1 MLHGSN
7 DKKQGTSFCSTGR
20 AMAYGYDAIGHL
32 TQVDAASSPSDAAR
46 YRYDAAG
53 NPVDRAELGL
63 DVTNSFNNL
72 NQIVSGVWTGSTLT
86 VAGTVNHPA
95 GNIAVN
101 GVGGTIYPDGSFSV
115 ANVPVAL
122 GTNTLTATYTGP
134 AYTNAPMTATDTVS
148 VVLAN
153 AAYTHDANGNLTG
166 DATFAYQYD
175 TANQLTNVIRK
186 ADNARVLSCRYD
198 ALGRRVE
205 AIRAD
210 GTTDRY
216 VYFPGSFLVLAVL
229 DGSNTPKEFY
239 TRGPDLSGALDS
251 ASGIGGILACTYS
264 SGPVLY
270 HHADLM
276 GNIVSLSSVEG
287 EQIATFEYAPFGQ
300 LICWTGSVWPRHS
313 FSSKEQDRETNI
325 SYYGHRSY
333 KADIG
338 RWMSR
343 DPLHESESLSR
354 YGFVGNAPSLWVD
367 AIGLTEYKFDKE
379 SCKLHV
385 ILRWRMVFVDGP
397 FEWDVWSED
406 DKKQWKSDAQDVAT
420 SYFRDIKYK
429 CYPYCEDCQT
439 CASGVSI
446 EFQLKYVGALSKA
459 DSVVKVY
466 HGNVRAHTDLDGTLY
481 LGSNPKEPELK
492 KSSRHPGYGFA
503 QRSILHEIGHRLGLK
518 HPGHELGVEPNTPA
532 DYEADEPSL
541 MGKGEVL
548 REKDFD
554 KAFCDHIS
562 VSEEGCNPWHGH

>member
-205 AIRAD
+205 AIRSD
-210 GTTDRY
+210 GTVDRY

-229 DGSNTPKEFY
+229 DETNAPKELY
-239 TRGPDLSGALDS
+239 TRGPDLSGSLDT
-251 ASGIGGILACTYS
+251 AGGIGGILACTYS
-264 SGPVLY
+264 NAPTAPLY

-276 GNIVSLSSVEG
+276 GNVIALSDFSATLVSTFRYAPCGQLASCKGSLARHLFATKEWEAGTGLLYYGYRYYSTQLARWLQRDPAFEDASINLYCFVDNDGINTVDFLGNVTVKKHLLRTRDRVPSNPPGKIWWGVTFYPKASILREAKLKCNLSRKLCEVIRKPEVLVEIHIIIQESGKQNWQIQRGTGRYKRVYPVYVHREIVSLAYEH
-287 EQIATFEYAPFGQ
+287 E
-300 LICWTGSVWPRHS
+300 
-313 FSSKEQDRETNI
+313 
-325 SYYGHRSY
+325 
-333 KADIG
+333 
-338 RWMSR
+338 MSR
-343 DPLHESESLSR
+343 FNAWAEAAKEYWADHYEDVVAQLTAPTCEELEQTIESIWDEAPKNWESSEEASRAIEKQMIIARDPIYTIPIEKT
-354 YGFVGNAPSLWVD
+354 N
-367 AIGLTEYKFDKE
+367 
-379 SCKLHV
+379 
-385 ILRWRMVFVDGP
+385 WRN
-397 FEWDVWSED
+397 E
-406 DKKQWKSDAQDVAT
+406 
-420 SYFRDIKYK
+420 
-429 CYPYCEDCQT
+429 PY
-439 CASGVSI
+439 I
-446 EFQLKYVGALSKA
+446 EFRLEPKRT
-459 DSVVKVY
+459 KV
-466 HGNVRAHTDLDGTLY
+466 R
-481 LGSNPKEPELK
+481 
-492 KSSRHPGYGFA
+492 
-503 QRSILHEIGHRLGLK
+503 
-518 HPGHELGVEPNTPA
+518 
-532 DYEADEPSL
+532 
-541 MGKGEVL
+541 
-548 REKDFD
+548 
-554 KAFCDHIS
+554 
-562 VSEEGCNPWHGH
+562 W